1 MTEVSNAANNA
12 SRETAEVSN
21 AKAAKPR
28 KTVGTRAA
36 SGSANKRTDGPSDR
50 HMTLLSGDEKMP
62 RSMEY
67 LGENR
72 IRVTGTVRFDE
83 KSPDRYMMNS
93 VFDFSNCSEAEILE
107 LASASVRITIQGRIR
122 AMREGAVKD
131 RAFACVDVKTEVV
144 DAQKSTADEVTKAV
158 RSLSRALSI
167 SESEAR
173 KLLEREAAKRK

>member
-1 MTEVSNAANNA
+1 MNTKAEAMNEVKSNA
-12 SRETAEVSN
+12 SREAGVAS
-21 AKAAKPR
+21 KPR
-28 KTVGTRAA
+28 KTSGNRAKGDA
-36 SGSANKRTDGPSDR
+36 SNKRTEGPASN

-107 LASASVRITIQGRIR
+107 LAAASVRITIQGRIR
-122 AMREGAVKD
+122 AMREGAVTS
-131 RAFACVDVKTEVV
+131 RAFANVDVKSEVV
-144 DAQKSTADEVTKAV
+144 DAQKSSADELTKAV
-158 RSLSRALSI
+158 RSLSRALTI

-173 KLLEREAAKRK
+173 KLLEREAAKRR

>member
-1 MTEVSNAANNA
+1 MNTKAEAMNEVKSNA
-12 SRETAEVSN
+12 SREAGVAS
-21 AKAAKPR
+21 KPR
-28 KTVGTRAA
+28 KTSGNRAK
-36 SGSANKRTDGPSDR
+36 GDTTNKSDAATSN

-83 KSPDRYMMNS
+83 KSNDRYRMNS

-122 AMREGAVKD
+122 AMREGAVTS
-131 RAFACVDVKTEVV
+131 RAFGNVDVKSEVV
-144 DAQKSTADEVTKAV
+144 DAQKSSADELTKAV